1 MSEREEADLDA
12 IINEFQHNFYDAARM
27 IAALRSQL
35 DAVTKER
42 GELRQRVQQAEK
54 AARTTIDDC
63 RRQGVS
69 LGRSLANYACKMERH
84 RAERMERV
92 FAAAEDLISHQGTA
106 REYHYYDALVAE
118 VTMERLASSVDSK
131 GRTLNATRTGDL

>member
-1 MSEREEADLDA
+1 MIRTLRNIEAGRCGDRRLAVEERETLQAWDT
-12 IINEFQHNFYDAARM
+12 
-27 IAALRSQL
+27 LRSQL

-92 FAAAEDLISHQGTA
+92 VEAARRWADACATGDDDL
-106 REYHYYDALVAE
+106 EEDALRDAVRA
-118 VTMERLASSVDSK
+118 LD
-131 GRTLNATRTGDL
+131 ATPTREDE